1 MQRLEEEFPTHNP
14 LLPLKSNPLS
24 AKVPALLKLEVR
36 YYSIFFFYLILRNV
50 ERTMLFIYFFIA
62 EIVLMKLKVWYHW
75 TVLYIKHSTVFYL
88 TRTLTLSFT
97 LLSVYLFFRDKLS
110 LTVYLFIYSLL
121 YYLEKT
127 FSHYLSVYLFSP
139 FLCVLETSFPSLVFI
154 I

>member
-62 EIVLMKLKVWYHW
+62 DIVLMKLKVCYQW
-75 TVLYIKHSTVFYL
+75 TVLYIKHSTAFYL

-121 YYLEKT
+121 YY
-127 FSHYLSVYLFSP
+127 
-139 FLCVLETSFPSLVFI
+139 
-154 I
+154 